1 MFENTLIPV
10 AYGERPEEL
19 RKVAVTLKNFGAR
32 SICLYHVNESGSFFR
47 GSDLSWLM
55 VMQKAMEDE
64 GLSVEVKQGNGHIAS
79 SIAEAALFQGA
90 DEIYLKAKRHWH
102 LRTMLL
108 GSVSRD
114 LLRLS
119 DVPVF
124 VHKIRPRLPDGDE
137 GLRHED
143 LNVLYATNLDETSA
157 RPIPYIKEFHGA
169 RCHILHVR
177 NRMADP
183 STEQRR
189 RDAVAKDLQNMEEEL
204 IPFFKHVTSEDR
216 IGDPATQVLNISE
229 RLKADVI
236 VIGRKKPTF
245 FSAPMGGTA
254 ERIVNESKAS
264 VFMVP

>member
-19 RKVAVTLKNFGAR
+19 RKIGLTLKNFGAR
-32 SICLYHVNESGSFFR
+32 SICLYHVNESGSFFK
-47 GSDLSWLM
+47 GSDVSWLM
-55 VMQKAMEDE
+55 RLQEAMEGE
-64 GLSVEVKQGNGHIAS
+64 GLSVEVKRGNGHIAS

-90 DEIYLKAKRHWH
+90 DEIYLKAKRRWH

-124 VHKIRPRLPDGDE
+124 VHKIRPRLPDGAE
-137 GLRHED
+137 GLGHED
-143 LNVLYATNLDETSA
+143 LVVLYATNLDESSA

-177 NRMADP
+177 DRMADP
-183 STEQRR
+183 STERRR
-189 RDAVAKDLQNMEEEL
+189 RDAVAQDLQTMEEEI
-204 IPFFKHVTSEDR
+204 IPFFNHVTSEQR
-216 IGDPATQVLNISE
+216 IGDPSTQVLKVSE
-229 RLKADVI
+229 WLKADVV

-264 VFMVP
+264 IFMVP

>member
-19 RKVAVTLKNFGAR
+19 KKIGVTLKNFGA
-32 SICLYHVNESGSFFR
+32 SSVCLYHVHESGSFFR
-47 GSDLSWLM
+47 ASDISWLM
-55 VMQKAMEDE
+55 LLQEVLEE
-64 GLSVEVKQGNGHIAS
+64 VGLSIEVKRGNGHIAS
-79 SIAEAALFQGA
+79 SIVEAALFQGS
-90 DEIYLKAKRHWH
+90 DEIYLKAKRRWH

-143 LNVLYATNLDETSA
+143 LIVLYATNLDETSA

-183 STEQRR
+183 STERRR
-189 RDAVAKDLQNMEEEL
+189 RDTVAQDLQTMEEE
-204 IPFFKHVTSEDR
+204 ITPYFKHVSTEQR
-216 IGDPATQVLNISE
+216 IGDPSTQVLKVSE
-229 RLKADVI
+229 WLKADVV
-236 VIGRKKPTF
+236 VIGRKKSTF

-264 VFMVP
+264 IFMVP